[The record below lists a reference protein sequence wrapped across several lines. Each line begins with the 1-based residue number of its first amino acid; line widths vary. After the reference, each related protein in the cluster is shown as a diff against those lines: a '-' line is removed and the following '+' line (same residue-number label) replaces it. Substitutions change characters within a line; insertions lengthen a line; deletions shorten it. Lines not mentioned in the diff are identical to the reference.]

1 MTIPST
7 WVIRS
12 HARPSAK
19 VKLFC
24 IPYAGGGTPLFRN
37 WAEQLGPSIE
47 VSAVQLPGRGTRLGE
62 RPFGSM
68 EDLIPALAESLLD
81 CLDRPF
87 AFYGHSLG
95 ALIAF
100 ETVRALRRMG
110 SSPASALLV
119 GACQAPQF
127 HSPHAPMHG
136 LAEADFIAE
145 VQSRYNGM
153 PRQIVED
160 PELRALLIPTLRADI
175 QIFET
180 YRYSNEKPLSC
191 PIIAFGGARDEL
203 VSIPALRA
211 WSDHTADMFRLEM
224 LDGDHFFL
232 NSARRDLLGVIRA
245 KLSSDLGNLRR
256 AAP

>member
-1 MTIPST
+1 MFEPGQTLLNRFRVEKMLGS
-7 WVIRS
+7 
-12 HARPSAK
+12 
-19 VKLFC
+19 
-24 IPYAGGGTPLFRN
+24 GGMG
-37 WAEQLGPSIE
+37 E
-47 VSAVQLPGRGTRLGE
+47 VYLAWDE
-62 RPFGSM
+62 RM
-68 EDLIPALAESLLD
+68 EDRVALKTIARLLAPS
-81 CLDRPF
+81 R
-87 AFYGHSLG
+87 S
-95 ALIAF
+95 I
-100 ETVRALRRMG
+100 RRR
-110 SSPASALLV
+110 
-119 GACQAPQF
+119 
-127 HSPHAPMHG
+127 
-136 LAEADFIAE
+136 FIAE